1 MAFLN
6 SIVEK
11 TSLPK
16 VAFFLCCLCLPLKP
30 ALACTSLNEPLGISI
45 CAAGTPWELREIGVD
60 MHIFYNIPEDFAA
73 SVIFYDGGINDGL
86 DGERAAR
93 IISESDREETDD
105 FTVLNTGRVP
115 SGNVVYAARVSRGG
129 ISYIYVNTVAVGPT
143 KTMRIS
149 TWRRGDTM
157 SDRDREI
164 HMSFGRLLKSTQ

>member
-1 MAFLN
+1 
-6 SIVEK
+6 
-11 TSLPK
+11 
-16 VAFFLCCLCLPLKP
+16 
-30 ALACTSLNEPLGISI
+30 
-45 CAAGTPWELREIGVD
+45 